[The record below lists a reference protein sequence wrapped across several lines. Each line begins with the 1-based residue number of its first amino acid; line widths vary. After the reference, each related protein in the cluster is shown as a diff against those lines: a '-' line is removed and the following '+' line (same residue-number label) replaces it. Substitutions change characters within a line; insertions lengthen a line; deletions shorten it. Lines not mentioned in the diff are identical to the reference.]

1 MSKFA
6 AKNRHGPILWL
17 AAMGLLLMALPVRAD
32 SGIMLARARTI
43 SSRLE
48 AYAQVEPIAVLKLNA
63 AAEGVVAGLK
73 VLPGE
78 PVEADTVLAR
88 LQGPA
93 IEALLTQLRN
103 AVASARAARVAAH
116 RSFTSERQKNA
127 QRLST
132 RQAVSKAR
140 AALAEAR
147 ARFHNARSRLQ
158 AAQATVVLK
167 APAAGTVLTVNA
179 AQGERVQPGQTI
191 LTIQPANALWLT
203 ARYYGS
209 AAAAVRVGMS
219 GRFVPAAG
227 GSAIPVK
234 VRSIIGAV
242 GSDGGQPVGLVAT
255 VLSPNWRS
263 GEAGTLILKGTP
275 RTLVAVPTRAL
286 ILDQGRWWVLVHS
299 KGGNRRQAVIPGP
312 SRGDSTL
319 IERGLKPGTEVVV
332 ENAYLEF
339 HREFSKHYQPPD

>member
-1 MSKFA
+1 MGKFA

-17 AAMGLLLMALPVRAD
+17 AAMGLLLMALPARAD
-32 SGIMLARARTI
+32 SGIMVARARPI

-48 AYAQVEPIAVLKLNA
+48 TYAQVEPIAVLKLNA
-63 AAEGVVAGLK
+63 AAVGVVAGLK

-78 PVEADTVLAR
+78 PVEAGTVLAR

-93 IEALLTQLRN
+93 IEALLIQ

-116 RSFTSERQKNA
+116 RSFTSERQKKA

-167 APAAGTVLTVNA
+167 APAAGTGLTINA

-203 ARYYGS
+203 AR
-209 AAAAVRVGMS
+209 
-219 GRFVPAAG
+219 
-227 GSAIPVK
+227 
-234 VRSIIGAV
+234 
-242 GSDGGQPVGLVAT
+242 
-255 VLSPNWRS
+255 
-263 GEAGTLILKGTP
+263 
-275 RTLVAVPTRAL
+275 
-286 ILDQGRWWVLVHS
+286 
-299 KGGNRRQAVIPGP
+299 
-312 SRGDSTL
+312 
-319 IERGLKPGTEVVV
+319 
-332 ENAYLEF
+332 
-339 HREFSKHYQPPD
+339 